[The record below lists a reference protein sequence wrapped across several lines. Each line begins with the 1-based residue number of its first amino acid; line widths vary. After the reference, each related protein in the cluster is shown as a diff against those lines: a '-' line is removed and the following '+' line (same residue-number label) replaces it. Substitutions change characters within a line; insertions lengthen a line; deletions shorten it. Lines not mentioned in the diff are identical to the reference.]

1 MTDVPIRVLIVD
13 DQPLIRSALRAL
25 LEDSHDI
32 QVVGDAA
39 DGAEACRLVAASRP
53 DVVLMDIRMPQ
64 MDGIEATRQIREAHP
79 ETEVV
84 ILTTFDEDGYAL
96 DAIRAGAAG
105 FLLKDGDADDLVR
118 GIRLAA
124 SGESLVA
131 PSTLRRLMAGVA
143 QTPAPDRTARTL
155 LARLTPREAE
165 VLSCAA
171 RGLSNAEIARELSI
185 TEATT
190 KTHLG
195 SILSKLEVRY
205 RVQAVVV
212 AYQGGLVGPR

>member
-1 MTDVPIRVLIVD
+1 MTASPIRVLIVD
-13 DQPLIRSALRAL
+13 DQPVIRSALRAL
-25 LEDSHDI
+25 LEGSDAI
-32 QVVGDAA
+32 EVVGDAG
-39 DGAEACRLVAASRP
+39 DGAEACRLVAASAP

-64 MDGIEATRQIREAHP
+64 MDGIEATAKIRTAHP
-79 ETEVV
+79 DTEVV

-105 FLLKDGDADDLVR
+105 FLLKDGDADDLVK

-124 SGESLVA
+124 SGQSLVA

-143 QTPAPDRTARTL
+143 QTPGPDASAQTL
-155 LARLTPREAE
+155 LARLSPRETE

-171 RGLSNAEIARELSI
+171 RGLSNTEIARELVIS
-185 TEATT
+185 EATT

-195 SILSKLEVRY
+195 SILSKLEVRD

-212 AYQGGLVGPR
+212 AYQGGLA